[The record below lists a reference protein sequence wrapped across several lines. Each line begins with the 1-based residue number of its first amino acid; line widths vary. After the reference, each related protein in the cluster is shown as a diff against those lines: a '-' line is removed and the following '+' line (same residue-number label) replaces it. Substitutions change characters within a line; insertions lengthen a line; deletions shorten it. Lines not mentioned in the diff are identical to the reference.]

1 MKPLFLS
8 LVLLTAVLGCRGG
21 PPKCDTRLPTASQAV
36 SSAAGRATSSSDAA
50 VTTQKP
56 VAEVV
61 LTGGQVPIARQTVLA
76 ASHSGLSPEA
86 LPAPGAEEIQS
97 APAGMRTMSLG
108 DALATGLMQNP
119 DLLTVRG
126 TASVGAA
133 VVDTA
138 RVYPWNPFVQAQF
151 LPQGHPFV
159 PSSTP
164 GATAGGANYYVWLM
178 QRFEL
183 GHQRRY
189 REEGAIAS
197 FGQVRWNIRQAEL
210 LNLAQTERL
219 FFTGLYQRQLRDLAA
234 DTETLSRRLVAV
246 VERRFQAGIATT
258 LETAN
263 AHVAARQAHR
273 QYQLSEAAY
282 QAALLALRQQLGLP
296 AGTPL
301 NLAGDLTDLEWQP
314 IADVFCSMS
323 NSVAIDPQLLAVE
336 MAEARPDVMAARS
349 GAAIARANLNL
360 SKAART
366 PDIQAGPI
374 YSTADNGT
382 QYLGFRVQRDIG
394 VWNNGS
400 ALASQRETE
409 LYQQIL
415 AHNQLARRAANE
427 AAAAIDRYERARRFV
442 AETDGELD
450 DSPADELSQVVAQFE
465 AGKADIVSVL
475 GIQNNLLM
483 DLRAKLDLIN
493 EVAQSAALVTQ
504 ATGLPPERLLAPPR
518 PEPLPPTAGEFQTD
532 EEPTDP

>member
-1 MKPLFLS
+1 
-8 LVLLTAVLGCRGG
+8 
-21 PPKCDTRLPTASQAV
+21 
-36 SSAAGRATSSSDAA
+36 
-50 VTTQKP
+50 
-56 VAEVV
+56 
-61 LTGGQVPIARQTVLA
+61 
-76 ASHSGLSPEA
+76 
-86 LPAPGAEEIQS
+86 
-97 APAGMRTMSLG
+97 MSLA
-108 DALATGLMQNP
+108 DALATGLTQNP

-126 TASVGAA
+126 TANVGAA
-133 VVDTA
+133 VIDTA
-138 RVYPWNPFVQAQF
+138 SVYPWNPFVQAQF

-159 PSSTP
+159 PSTMP

-189 REEGAIAS
+189 REEGAIAA
-197 FGQVRWNIRQAEL
+197 FGQTRWNIRQAEL

-219 FFTGLYQRQLRDLAA
+219 FFTALYQRQLRDLAA
-234 DTETLSRRLVAV
+234 DTETLSRRLVEV

-263 AHVAARQAHR
+263 ARVAARQSHR
-273 QYQLSEAAY
+273 QYQLAEAAY

-296 AGTPL
+296 SDTPL
-301 NLAGDLTDLEWQP
+301 NLAGDLTELQWQP
-314 IADVFCSMS
+314 IADVFCSMT
-323 NSVAIDPQLLAVE
+323 NSSIDPQQLAEE
-336 MAEARPDVMAARS
+336 MADARPDVMAARS

-360 SKAART
+360 AGAART

-382 QYLGFRVQRDIG
+382 QYLGFRLQRDIG
-394 VWNNGS
+394 VLNNGT
-400 ALASQRETE
+400 ALQSQRETE

-415 AHNQLARRAANE
+415 AHRQLARRAANE

-442 AETDGELD
+442 AESAGEQD
-450 DSPADELSQVVAQFE
+450 QSPADELAQVVAQFE

-483 DLRAKLDLIN
+483 DLRAQLDLIN

-518 PEPLPPTAGEFQTD
+518 PEPLPPA
-532 EEPTDP
+532 PNAPLP